1 MKKIILIL
9 IILVV
14 LVISGGV
21 SYYFIFRNDP
31 EEKLTANFDD
41 INNQLDSLTDTIQSN
56 IITKDTVIIVNEPEI
71 EDSINIQAI
80 IVNEPEIEDSI
91 NIQAIIDSLN
101 NQLML
106 QENLINDYKNKNEE
120 LLNSLELAKRQV
132 ISIKDL
138 AKTYESMKPEEM
150 KPILSNLDNGTVIAI
165 YNSMS
170 GRNKKTIFK
179 ALNPKRAAEIT
190 ELLAGGKKE
199 D

>member
-1 MKKIILIL
+1 MKKIIWIL

-21 SYYFIFRNDP
+21 SYYFIFRNDS
-31 EEKLTANFDD
+31 EENLITELETNH
-41 INNQLDSLTDTIQSN
+41 LPDSLADSLKTSTI
-56 IITKDTVIIVNEPEI
+56 ILDTVIIVDEPEI
-71 EDSINIQAI
+71 K
-80 IVNEPEIEDSI
+80 DSI

-101 NQLML
+101 NQLMI
-106 QENLINDYKNKNEE
+106 QENLINEYKNKNEE
-120 LLNSLELAKRQV
+120 LLNRLELAKRQV
-132 ISIKDL
+132 VSIKDL

-150 KPILSNLDNGTVIAI
+150 KPILSNLDDGTVIAI

-170 GRNKKTIFK
+170 SRNKKTIFK

>member
-1 MKKIILIL
+1 MKKIIWIL

-14 LVISGGV
+14 LIISGGA
-21 SYYFIFRNDP
+21 SYYFIFRNDS
-31 EEKLTANFDD
+31 EEKLTTELDD
-41 INNQLDSLTDTIQSN
+41 NSLPDSLTDTIQPSF
-56 IITKDTVIIVNEPEI
+56 ITSDTVIIVDETEI
-71 EDSINIQAI
+71 EDTINT
-80 IVNEPEIEDSI
+80 
-91 NIQAIIDSLN
+91 QAIIDSLN

-106 QENLINDYKNKNEE
+106 QEEIINEYENRNEE
-120 LLNSLELAKRQV
+120 LLNELELAKRQV

-150 KPILSNLDNGTVIAI
+150 KPILSNLDDGTVIAI

-170 GRNKKTIFK
+170 GRNKKIIFK

-190 ELLAGGKKE
+190 ELLAGNKKE

>member
-1 MKKIILIL
+1 MKKIIWIL

-21 SYYFIFRNDP
+21 SYYFIFRNDS
-31 EEKLTANFDD
+31 EENLITELETNH
-41 INNQLDSLTDTIQSN
+41 LPDSLADSLQNSTI
-56 IITKDTVIIVNEPEI
+56 ILDTVIIVDEPEI
-71 EDSINIQAI
+71 KDSINIQAI
-80 IVNEPEIEDSI
+80 IE
-91 NIQAIIDSLN
+91 SLN
-101 NQLML
+101 NQLMI
-106 QENLINDYKNKNEE
+106 QENIIKEYKNKNEE
-120 LLNSLELAKRQV
+120 LLNRLELAKRQV
-132 ISIKDL
+132 VSIKDL

-150 KPILSNLDNGTVIAI
+150 KPILSNLDDGTVIAI

-170 GRNKKTIFK
+170 SRNKKTIFK

>member
-1 MKKIILIL
+1 MKKIIWIL

-14 LVISGGV
+14 LIISGGA
-21 SYYFIFRNDP
+21 SYYFIFRNDS
-31 EEKLTANFDD
+31 EENLTTEFDD
-41 INNQLDSLTDTIQSN
+41 NNLPDSLTDTFQPN
-56 IITKDTVIIVNEPEI
+56 IITSDTVIIVDEPEI
-71 EDSINIQAI
+71 EDTINTQAM
-80 IVNEPEIEDSI
+80 
-91 NIQAIIDSLN
+91 IDSLN

-106 QENLINDYKNKNEE
+106 QEEIINEYKNRNEE
-120 LLNSLELAKRQV
+120 LSNKLEMAKRQV

-150 KPILSNLDNGTVIAI
+150 KPILSNLDDGTVIAI

-170 GRNKKTIFK
+170 GRNKKIIFK

-190 ELLAGGKKE
+190 ELLAGNKKE

>member
-1 MKKIILIL
+1 MKKIIWIL

-14 LVISGGV
+14 LIISGGV
-21 SYYFIFRNDP
+21 SYYFIFRNDS
-31 EEKLTANFDD
+31 EENLTTEFDD
-41 INNQLDSLTDTIQSN
+41 NNLPDSLTDTFQPN
-56 IITKDTVIIVNEPEI
+56 IITSDTVIIVDETEI
-71 EDSINIQAI
+71 EDTINT
-80 IVNEPEIEDSI
+80 
-91 NIQAIIDSLN
+91 QAIIDSLK

-106 QENLINDYKNKNEE
+106 QEEIINEYKNRNEE
-120 LLNSLELAKRQV
+120 LSNKLEMAKRQV

-150 KPILSNLDNGTVIAI
+150 KPILSNLDDGTVIAI

-170 GRNKKTIFK
+170 GRNKKIIFK

-190 ELLAGGKKE
+190 ELLAGNKKE

>member
-1 MKKIILIL
+1 MKKIIWIL

-14 LVISGGV
+14 LIISGGV
-21 SYYFIFRNDP
+21 SYYFIFRNDS
-31 EEKLTANFDD
+31 EENLTTELDD
-41 INNQLDSLTDTIQSN
+41 NNLPDSLTDTFQPT
-56 IITKDTVIIVNEPEI
+56 IITSDTVIIVDEPEI
-71 EDSINIQAI
+71 EDTINT
-80 IVNEPEIEDSI
+80 
-91 NIQAIIDSLN
+91 QAIIDSLN

-106 QENLINDYKNKNEE
+106 QEAIINEYQNRNEE
-120 LLNSLELAKRQV
+120 LLNKLEMAKRQV

-150 KPILSNLDNGTVIAI
+150 KPILSNLDDGTVIAI

-170 GRNKKTIFK
+170 SRNKKIIFK

-190 ELLAGGKKE
+190 ELLAGSKKE

>member
-1 MKKIILIL
+1 MKKIIWIL

-14 LVISGGV
+14 LIISGGV
-21 SYYFIFRNDP
+21 SYYFIFRNDS
-31 EEKLTANFDD
+31 EENLTTELDD
-41 INNQLDSLTDTIQSN
+41 NNLPDSLTDTFQPN
-56 IITKDTVIIVNEPEI
+56 IITSDTVIIVDEPEI
-71 EDSINIQAI
+71 EDTINTQAM
-80 IVNEPEIEDSI
+80 
-91 NIQAIIDSLN
+91 IDSLN

-106 QENLINDYKNKNEE
+106 QEEIINEYKNRNEE
-120 LLNSLELAKRQV
+120 LLNKLEMAKRQV

-150 KPILSNLDNGTVIAI
+150 KPILSNLDDGTVIAI

-170 GRNKKTIFK
+170 SRNKKIIFK

-190 ELLAGGKKE
+190 ELLAGSKKE

>member
-1 MKKIILIL
+1 MKKIIWIL

-14 LVISGGV
+14 LIISGGA
-21 SYYFIFRNDP
+21 SYYFIFRNDS
-31 EEKLTANFDD
+31 EENLTTELDD
-41 INNQLDSLTDTIQSN
+41 NNLPDSLTDTFQPT
-56 IITKDTVIIVNEPEI
+56 IITSDTVIIVDEPEI
-71 EDSINIQAI
+71 EDTINT
-80 IVNEPEIEDSI
+80 
-91 NIQAIIDSLN
+91 QAIIDSLN

-106 QENLINDYKNKNEE
+106 QEEIINEYKNRNEE
-120 LLNSLELAKRQV
+120 LLNKLEMAKRQV

-150 KPILSNLDNGTVIAI
+150 KPILSNLDDGTVIAI

-170 GRNKKTIFK
+170 SRNKKTIFK

>member
-1 MKKIILIL
+1 MKKIIWIL

-14 LVISGGV
+14 LIISGGA
-21 SYYFIFRNDP
+21 SYYFIFRNDS
-31 EEKLTANFDD
+31 EENLTTELDD
-41 INNQLDSLTDTIQSN
+41 NNLPDSLTDTFQPN
-56 IITKDTVIIVNEPEI
+56 IITSDTVIIVDEPEI
-71 EDSINIQAI
+71 EDTINTQAM
-80 IVNEPEIEDSI
+80 
-91 NIQAIIDSLN
+91 IDSLN

-106 QENLINDYKNKNEE
+106 QEEIINEYKNRNEE
-120 LLNSLELAKRQV
+120 LLNKLEMAKRQV

-150 KPILSNLDNGTVIAI
+150 KPILSNLDDGTVIAI

-170 GRNKKTIFK
+170 GRNKKIIFK

-190 ELLAGGKKE
+190 ELLAGNKKE

>member
-1 MKKIILIL
+1 MKKIIWIL

-14 LVISGGV
+14 LIIGGGA
-21 SYYFIFRNDP
+21 SYYFIFRNDS
-31 EEKLTANFDD
+31 EENLTTELDD
-41 INNQLDSLTDTIQSN
+41 NNLPDTLTDTIQAN
-56 IITKDTVIIVNEPEI
+56 IITSDTVIIVDEPEI
-71 EDSINIQAI
+71 EDTINT
-80 IVNEPEIEDSI
+80 
-91 NIQAIIDSLN
+91 QAIIDSLN

-106 QENLINDYKNKNEE
+106 QEEIINEYENRNEE
-120 LLNSLELAKRQV
+120 LLNKLEMAKRQV

-150 KPILSNLDNGTVIAI
+150 KPILSNLDDGTVIAI

-170 GRNKKTIFK
+170 GRNKKIIFK

-190 ELLAGGKKE
+190 ELLAGNKKE

>member
-1 MKKIILIL
+1 MKKIIWIL

-14 LVISGGV
+14 LIISGGA
-21 SYYFIFRNDP
+21 SYYFIFRNDS
-31 EEKLTANFDD
+31 EKNLTTELDD
-41 INNQLDSLTDTIQSN
+41 NNLTDSLTDTFQPN
-56 IITKDTVIIVNEPEI
+56 IITSDTVIIVDEPEI
-71 EDSINIQAI
+71 EDTINT
-80 IVNEPEIEDSI
+80 
-91 NIQAIIDSLN
+91 QAIIDSLN

-106 QENLINDYKNKNEE
+106 QEEIINEYKNRNEE
-120 LLNSLELAKRQV
+120 LSNKLEMAKRQV

-150 KPILSNLDNGTVIAI
+150 KPILSNLDDGTVIAI

-170 GRNKKTIFK
+170 GRNKKIIFK

-190 ELLAGGKKE
+190 ELLAGNKKE

>member
-1 MKKIILIL
+1 MKKIIWIL

-14 LVISGGV
+14 LIISGGA
-21 SYYFIFRNDP
+21 SYYFIFRNDS
-31 EEKLTANFDD
+31 EENLTTELDD
-41 INNQLDSLTDTIQSN
+41 NNLPDSLTDTFQPN
-56 IITKDTVIIVNEPEI
+56 IITSDTVIIVDEPEI
-71 EDSINIQAI
+71 EDTINT
-80 IVNEPEIEDSI
+80 
-91 NIQAIIDSLN
+91 QAIIDSLN

-106 QENLINDYKNKNEE
+106 QEEIINEYKNRNEE
-120 LLNSLELAKRQV
+120 LLNKLEMAKRQV

-150 KPILSNLDNGTVIAI
+150 KPILSNLDDGTVIAI

-170 GRNKKTIFK
+170 GRNKKIIFK

-190 ELLAGGKKE
+190 ELLAGNKKE

>member
-1 MKKIILIL
+1 MKKIIWIL

-14 LVISGGV
+14 LIISGGA
-21 SYYFIFRNDP
+21 SYYFIFRNDS
-31 EEKLTANFDD
+31 EENLTTEFDD
-41 INNQLDSLTDTIQSN
+41 NNLPDSLTDTFQPN
-56 IITKDTVIIVNEPEI
+56 IITSDTVIIVDEPEI
-71 EDSINIQAI
+71 EDTINT
-80 IVNEPEIEDSI
+80 
-91 NIQAIIDSLN
+91 QAIIDSLN

-106 QENLINDYKNKNEE
+106 QEEIINEYKNRNEE
-120 LLNSLELAKRQV
+120 LLNKLEMAKRQV

-150 KPILSNLDNGTVIAI
+150 KPILSNLDDGTVIAI

-170 GRNKKTIFK
+170 GRNKKIIFK

-190 ELLAGGKKE
+190 ELLAGNKKE

>member
-1 MKKIILIL
+1 MKKIIWIL

-14 LVISGGV
+14 LIISGGA
-21 SYYFIFRNDP
+21 SYYFIFRNDS
-31 EEKLTANFDD
+31 EENLTTEFDD
-41 INNQLDSLTDTIQSN
+41 NNLPDSLTDIIQPN
-56 IITKDTVIIVNEPEI
+56 IITSDTVIIVDEPEI
-71 EDSINIQAI
+71 EDTINT
-80 IVNEPEIEDSI
+80 
-91 NIQAIIDSLN
+91 QAIIDSLN

-106 QENLINDYKNKNEE
+106 QEEIINEYKNRNEE
-120 LLNSLELAKRQV
+120 LLNKLEMAKRQV

-150 KPILSNLDNGTVIAI
+150 KPILSNLDDGTVIAI

-170 GRNKKTIFK
+170 GRNKKIIFK

-190 ELLAGGKKE
+190 ELLAGNKKE

>member
-1 MKKIILIL
+1 MKKIIWIL

-14 LVISGGV
+14 VIISGGA
-21 SYYFIFRNDP
+21 SYYFIFRNDS
-31 EEKLTANFDD
+31 EENLTTEFDD
-41 INNQLDSLTDTIQSN
+41 NNLPDSLTDTIQPN
-56 IITKDTVIIVNEPEI
+56 IITSDTVIIVDEPEI
-71 EDSINIQAI
+71 EDTINT
-80 IVNEPEIEDSI
+80 
-91 NIQAIIDSLN
+91 QAIIDSLN

-106 QENLINDYKNKNEE
+106 QEEIINEYENRNEE
-120 LLNSLELAKRQV
+120 LLNELKLAKRQV

-150 KPILSNLDNGTVIAI
+150 KPILSNLDDGTVIAI

-170 GRNKKTIFK
+170 GRNKKIIFK

-190 ELLAGGKKE
+190 ELLAGNKKE

>member
-1 MKKIILIL
+1 MKKIIWIL

-14 LVISGGV
+14 LIISGGA
-21 SYYFIFRNDP
+21 SYYFIFRNDS
-31 EEKLTANFDD
+31 EENLTTELDD
-41 INNQLDSLTDTIQSN
+41 NNLPDSLTDIFQPN
-56 IITKDTVIIVNEPEI
+56 IITSDTVIIVDEPEI
-71 EDSINIQAI
+71 EDTINTQAM
-80 IVNEPEIEDSI
+80 
-91 NIQAIIDSLN
+91 IDSLN

-106 QENLINDYKNKNEE
+106 QEEIINEYKNRNEE
-120 LLNSLELAKRQV
+120 LLNKLEMAKRQV

-150 KPILSNLDNGTVIAI
+150 KPILSNLDDGTVIAI

-170 GRNKKTIFK
+170 GRNKKIIFK

-190 ELLAGGKKE
+190 ELLAGNKKE

>member
-1 MKKIILIL
+1 MKKIIWIL

-14 LVISGGV
+14 LIISGGV
-21 SYYFIFRNDP
+21 SYYFIFRNDS
-31 EEKLTANFDD
+31 EENLTTELDD
-41 INNQLDSLTDTIQSN
+41 NNLPDSLTDTIQPN
-56 IITKDTVIIVNEPEI
+56 IITSDTVIIVDEPEI
-71 EDSINIQAI
+71 EDTINT
-80 IVNEPEIEDSI
+80 
-91 NIQAIIDSLN
+91 QAIIDSLN

-106 QENLINDYKNKNEE
+106 QEAIINEYQNRNEE
-120 LLNSLELAKRQV
+120 LLNKLEMAKRQV

-150 KPILSNLDNGTVIAI
+150 KPILSNLDDGTVIAI

-170 GRNKKTIFK
+170 GRSKKLIFK

-190 ELLAGGKKE
+190 EILAGGKKE

>member
-1 MKKIILIL
+1 MKKIIWIL

-21 SYYFIFRNDP
+21 SYYFIFRNDS
-31 EEKLTANFDD
+31 EENLTTEFDD
-41 INNQLDSLTDTIQSN
+41 NNLPDSLTDIIQPN
-56 IITKDTVIIVNEPEI
+56 IITSDTVIIVDEPEI
-71 EDSINIQAI
+71 EDTINTQAM
-80 IVNEPEIEDSI
+80 
-91 NIQAIIDSLN
+91 IDSLN

-106 QENLINDYKNKNEE
+106 QEEIINEYKNRNEE
-120 LLNSLELAKRQV
+120 LLNKLEMAKRQV

-150 KPILSNLDNGTVIAI
+150 KPILSNLDDGTVIAI

-170 GRNKKTIFK
+170 SRNKKTIFK

>member
-1 MKKIILIL
+1 MKKIIWIL

-14 LVISGGV
+14 LIISGGA
-21 SYYFIFRNDP
+21 SYYFIFRNDS
-31 EEKLTANFDD
+31 EENLTTELDD
-41 INNQLDSLTDTIQSN
+41 NNLPDSLTDTFQPN
-56 IITKDTVIIVNEPEI
+56 IITSDTVIIVDETEI
-71 EDSINIQAI
+71 EDTINT
-80 IVNEPEIEDSI
+80 
-91 NIQAIIDSLN
+91 QAIIDSLN

-106 QENLINDYKNKNEE
+106 QEEIINEYKNRNEE
-120 LLNSLELAKRQV
+120 LLNKLEMAKRQV

-150 KPILSNLDNGTVIAI
+150 KPILSNLDDGTVIAI

-170 GRNKKTIFK
+170 GRNKKIIFK

-190 ELLAGGKKE
+190 ELLAGSKKE

>member
-1 MKKIILIL
+1 MKKIIWIL

-14 LVISGGV
+14 LFISGGV
-21 SYYFIFRNDP
+21 SYYFIFRNDS
-31 EEKLTANFDD
+31 EENLTTNFDD

-56 IITKDTVIIVNEPEI
+56 IITKDTVIIVNK
-71 EDSINIQAI
+71 
-80 IVNEPEIEDSI
+80 PEIEDSI

-106 QENLINDYKNKNEE
+106 QEKLINEYKNINKE
-120 LLNSLELAKRQV
+120 LLNKLELAKRQV

-150 KPILSNLDNGTVIAI
+150 KPILSNLDDGTVIAI

-170 GRNKKTIFK
+170 SRNKKTIFK

>member
-1 MKKIILIL
+1 MKKIIWIL

-14 LVISGGV
+14 LIISGGV
-21 SYYFIFRNDP
+21 SYYFIFRNDS
-31 EEKLTANFDD
+31 EENLTTELDD
-41 INNQLDSLTDTIQSN
+41 NNLPDSLTDTFQPT
-56 IITKDTVIIVNEPEI
+56 IITSDTVIIVDEPEI
-71 EDSINIQAI
+71 EDTINT
-80 IVNEPEIEDSI
+80 
-91 NIQAIIDSLN
+91 QAIIDSLN

-106 QENLINDYKNKNEE
+106 QEEIINEYKNRNEE
-120 LLNSLELAKRQV
+120 LLNKLEMAKRQV

-150 KPILSNLDNGTVIAI
+150 KPILSNLDDGTVIAI

-170 GRNKKTIFK
+170 SRNKKTIFK

>member
-1 MKKIILIL
+1 MKKIIWIL

-14 LVISGGV
+14 LIISGGA
-21 SYYFIFRNDP
+21 SYYFIFRNDS
-31 EEKLTANFDD
+31 EENLSTALDD
-41 INNQLDSLTDTIQSN
+41 NNLPDSLTDTIQPN
-56 IITKDTVIIVNEPEI
+56 IITSDTVIIVDEPEI
-71 EDSINIQAI
+71 EDTINT
-80 IVNEPEIEDSI
+80 
-91 NIQAIIDSLN
+91 QAIIDSLN

-106 QENLINDYKNKNEE
+106 QEEIINEYENRNEE
-120 LLNSLELAKRQV
+120 LLNKIELAKRQV

-138 AKTYESMKPEEM
+138 AKTYESMKPEEI
-150 KPILSNLDNGTVIAI
+150 KPILSNLDDGTVIAI

-170 GRNKKTIFK
+170 GRNKKIIFK

>member
-1 MKKIILIL
+1 MKKIIWIL

-14 LVISGGV
+14 LIISGGA
-21 SYYFIFRNDP
+21 SYYFIFRNDS
-31 EEKLTANFDD
+31 EENLTTEFDD
-41 INNQLDSLTDTIQSN
+41 NNLPDSLTDIIQPN
-56 IITKDTVIIVNEPEI
+56 IITSDTVIIVDEPEI
-71 EDSINIQAI
+71 EDTINTQAM
-80 IVNEPEIEDSI
+80 
-91 NIQAIIDSLN
+91 IDSLN

-106 QENLINDYKNKNEE
+106 QEEIINEYKNRNEE
-120 LLNSLELAKRQV
+120 LSNKLEMAKRQV

-150 KPILSNLDNGTVIAI
+150 KPILSNLDDGTVIAI

-170 GRNKKTIFK
+170 GRNKKIIFK

-190 ELLAGGKKE
+190 ELLAGNKKE